1 MYQVI
6 GIVILI
12 ILIILISKII
22 IKKTKRAAKIKAGI
36 KWDGIVKELSER
48 K

>member
-6 GIVILI
+6 GIVIFIFLI
-12 ILIILISKII
+12 IISKII